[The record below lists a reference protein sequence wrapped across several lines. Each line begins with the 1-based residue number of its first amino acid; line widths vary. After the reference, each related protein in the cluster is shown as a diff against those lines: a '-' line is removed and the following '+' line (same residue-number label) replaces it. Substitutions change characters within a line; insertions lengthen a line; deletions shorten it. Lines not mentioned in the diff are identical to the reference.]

1 MSDVR
6 CTQPRPSGRGLFYA
20 IGTGSEAGEEA
31 NMGDDVTVRTALAA
45 DLPLLHPVI
54 ERAYRG
60 DSARQGWTHEADLL
74 SGERIDYDT
83 LKAHVDDPQQLLLI
97 AERDGAIV
105 GCVSLTRQDGA
116 QAYLGLL
123 CVDPAC
129 QAGGI
134 GKAIIA
140 AAERVARAD
149 MGAERIEMT
158 VISSRKELIAY
169 YERRGF
175 RRTGEMRPFPIPVD
189 PPLEM
194 VVLEKAIS

>member
-1 MSDVR
+1 M
-6 CTQPRPSGRGLFYA
+6 A
-20 IGTGSEAGEEA
+20 
-31 NMGDDVTVRTALAA
+31 DDVTVRTALAV
-45 DLPLLHPVI
+45 DLPRLHPVI

-74 SGERIDYDT
+74 SGERIDFDA
-83 LKAHVDDPQQLLLI
+83 LKGHFDDPLQRLLV

-105 GCVSLTRQDGA
+105 GCVSLTQHDGGR
-116 QAYLGLL
+116 AYLGLL
-123 CVDPAC
+123 CVDPDC

-158 VISSRKELIAY
+158 VISSRKELIAF
-169 YERRGF
+169 YERRDF

-194 VVLEKAIS
+194 VVLEKALS